1 MEKVIKLFTYVD
13 GINDTPFPNEQEQ
26 IVIGT
31 FKYDANR
38 MGAAPSIE
46 AKAMHRLCLDGLW
59 SDKVYAVFNGEKHYV
74 MNTPS
79 SNKNNED
86 ERYEHEIV
94 LKSER
99 EILNHVYFIDAVQG
113 DSGQDQVKSNSSK
126 VQFTGNIQQFVDR
139 LNASLSYS
147 KLGYTAVIDEGITS
161 EEKLVSF
168 EDKYILEALQEIYNV
183 YNLPYYFDGKT
194 IHIGYE
200 QNAIPVPLKYGFDEA
215 LLSISKDNA
224 NYKVVNRCTGYG
236 SQDNIPYYYPNST
249 PKGDVK
255 INVTA
260 VSGSGLTSEDF
271 TITDGVKFAEKVS
284 ASDKFVAKYIND
296 SKVGNI
302 VSALVKKGASGDFTQ
317 PQDGVP
323 VITDFTETDL
333 SYNAYWEVK
342 TEVQVTKKCRLAVD
356 LEAGNPAVL
365 PIGYN
370 WRTQLSVQSEY
381 SYNDGAFTPFS
392 GRINADNTGKYV
404 VLHKYTASVNKSA
417 ALPKPEGCV
426 CSYRSV
432 IDNSMSLMWTLDGR
446 KAELSDY
453 GISVNSMDSAKGGDS
468 FMQTVGSIIPF
479 SEYLMP
485 PVYRETKG
493 AERFYNAK
501 NNTYPIPESE
511 GEFYE
516 FEKEYSPNSPEEMIV
531 EFSDIKPTIVG
542 MKNAQGERIDQFIDF
557 AYDQNDSDEFD
568 SEGNYLH
575 PYFFAKIR
583 KTDGDFGFNLF
594 DQANEKQTMEI
605 SFTTG
610 TCGSCKFEIGV
621 GEETNKNIVQVD
633 DSGNLI
639 RDEEGNVL
647 WENQAPQ
654 DRQNDTRNNEVWIAL
669 KKDNST
675 YTNVMPNVERNLKP
689 STEDKFV
696 ILGIT
701 LPQSYI
707 TAAEE
712 RLKEEII
719 KYMFDN
725 NMEKFTFSIKFS
737 RIFFMEH
744 PEILEMINENSRV
757 IIEYNGKQHSLYIDE
772 FSYKVQNDSPLPEIE
787 VNLVDTLT
795 IGKNSLEQMISSIN
809 QDLMSNISSGDFLKQ
824 GLKYFI
830 RKDIDDTAKGKIKF
844 EKGLYSQDDI
854 IIGNDGFIEGLA
866 GRGGIIRKDGRAEMR
881 SLKLWESLDVPEI
894 RFNSVKVF
902 LGVDW
907 QVPGGGVIESVI
919 PDKDEEGN
927 ILPSGTCKI
936 KLEEGQIG
944 AVDFDD
950 IAIGIWHFGDGTD
963 AENDSDDGKGNFE
976 FAGFSTAYFR
986 VTEVS
991 YAAREFRYSL
1001 RPNHNVHPQPQMNFA
1016 CYGNFTK
1023 EERQTS
1029 TYRTRTYTRRLWHQ
1043 NTWEINK
1050 QNVAMQEGDLSNLKV
1065 FGLNMKGYSL
1075 YVDSVYFTG
1084 VIKQVK
1090 PDGTPIITANDRG
1103 AWVKDTLYDY
1113 YDRVS
1118 HNGSLWLCVNEEGT
1132 NTEPSKSNVDWLLQ
1146 VEAGAEGGS
1155 VDIYSISPSTTSIH
1169 VNSDGTY
1176 TPAKLSCYVTK
1187 RTSDGYEDLLV
1198 LPEGLV
1204 LKFTYDGR
1212 PENIWSGALQFNTSA
1227 VKNVITFNLYYNN
1240 VVIDKVDIFV
1250 IKDGEDGTNGSD
1262 GSDGSD
1268 GADGESPVIYSL
1280 FPSDNVVQ
1288 VSQKGIYN
1296 PQFVSC
1302 RLKKVIGESVTIE
1315 DTIPAGYSMKY
1326 KKDDNAQQAYT
1337 INSPIDTSD
1346 AVNSISF
1353 YLYKGDVY
1361 IDAVRIAVLRDGEV
1375 GMAGAS
1381 PRYRG
1386 FWNNKKVYVYTDE
1399 DRDIVIFGSSKY
1411 RVKKKGIVPI
1421 GIEPTNTTYWEEAS
1435 EFEFIAMDTALI
1447 DNANIA
1453 GFIFRKLGELSDG
1466 TPYGELKSQNND
1478 TDGTPMLS
1486 MNTRTGKFICRD
1498 AVIKGEVNATSG
1510 TFTDVVI
1517 NGSLR
1522 SQFDMIEDSV
1532 DSDYSDNVIVDTPA
1546 GWPTVY
1552 SLPLGVNHIG
1562 RKLTICAI
1570 GEGISSFTIPDSN
1583 SYYFYEFGK
1592 KKKEMNLRREV
1603 VQLIGYGLGSEFYG
1617 WIVLSRNYL
1626 DVTFGNGDYDKVLA
1640 KGYASMRN
1648 SLQKYSTYDGSSLKI
1663 TQSTNKVTI
1672 KMPTTWFKSFEEY
1685 LVFITPRSS
1694 AASGTYLVSPI
1705 NNYEFEVN
1713 YLGSGGGGAF
1723 YFEIKRLNF

>member
-1 MEKVIKLFTYVD
+1 MDNILKLYKKANGKTFIIAEIGIPILTENGSIISSEKTDSKF
-13 GINDTPFPNEQEQ
+13 PFENEQL
-26 IVIGT
+26 IIT
-31 FKYDANR
+31 DFDYNAKR
-38 MGAAPSIE
+38 MGSAPSIT
-46 AKAMHRLCLDGLW
+46 AKVKFKECLDDLW
-59 SDKVYAVFNGEKHYV
+59 DESVFAEFMGEKYFI

-79 SNKNNED
+79 SQKDSSD
-86 ERYEHEIV
+86 ERYEHD
-94 LKSER
+94 LQLLSER
-99 EILNHVYFIDAVQG
+99 EVLNHVYFIDAVQG
-113 DSGQDQVKSNSSK
+113 DSDKDKVKSNSSK
-126 VQFTGNIQQFVDR
+126 VRFTGDIKEFVDR
-139 LNASLSYS
+139 INASLSYA
-147 KLGYTAVIDEGITS
+147 KLGYKAVIDEGITS
-161 EEKLVSF
+161 EDKLVSF
-168 EDKYILEALQEIYNV
+168 EDKYILQALQEIYNV
-183 YNLPYYFDGKT
+183 YKLPYYFDGKT

-200 QNAIPVPLKYGFDEA
+200 KNAIPFPLKYGFNEA
-215 LLSISKDNA
+215 LLSISKENA
-224 NYKVVNRCTGYG
+224 NYKVVNRCTGFG
-236 SQDNIPYYYPNST
+236 SQDNIPYYYPNNT

-255 INVTA
+255 INVAA
-260 VSGSGLTSEDF
+260 VSGSGLTSDNF
-271 TITDGVKFAEKVS
+271 TINDILKFAEKASV
-284 ASDKFVAKYIND
+284 SDKFVAKYVND
-296 SKVGNI
+296 SNVGNI
-302 VSALVKKGASGDFTQ
+302 VSVLVKKGRSGDFIE

-323 VITDFTETDL
+323 VITDFEETDL

-342 TEVQVTKKCRLAVD
+342 TEVQVTKKCKLAVD
-356 LEAGNPAVL
+356 LEVENVAVL
-365 PIGYN
+365 PVGYN
-370 WRTQLSVQSEY
+370 WRTQLSVESEY
-381 SYNDGAFTPFS
+381 SYNNGSFYAFS
-392 GRINADNTGKYV
+392 GHINAENTGKYTII
-404 VLHKYTASVNKSA
+404 HKYTASINKSA
-417 ALPKPEGCV
+417 IFPKPDGCV
-426 CSYRSV
+426 CSYKM
-432 IDNSMSLMWTLDGR
+432 ILDNSMSLMWTLDD
-446 KAELSDY
+446 KKVDLSDY
-453 GISVNSMDSAKGGDS
+453 GISVNSMESTKEGDS
-468 FMQTVGSIIPF
+468 FTQTVGDIIPF

-485 PVYRETKG
+485 PIYRETKG
-493 AERFYNAK
+493 EERFYNAK
-501 NNTYPIPESE
+501 NNTYPIPGSDN
-511 GEFYE
+511 EFYE
-516 FEKEYSPNSPEEMIV
+516 FQKEYSSKFPEEMIV

-542 MKNAQGERIDQFIDF
+542 ITNEQGERIDQFLEF
-557 AYDQNDSDEFD
+557 AYDQNDSDEID

-575 PYFFAKIR
+575 PYFFAKLR
-583 KTDGDFGFNLF
+583 KTDGKFGFNLF
-594 DQANEKQTMEI
+594 DQANEKQTMQI
-605 SFTTG
+605 SFTNG
-610 TCGSCKFEIGV
+610 TCGSCTFEIGV
-621 GEETNKNIVQVD
+621 GEDTNKNIVQVD
-633 DSGNLI
+633 SSGNLM
-639 RDEEGNVL
+639 RDDEGNVL
-647 WENQAPQ
+647 WKNQTPQ
-654 DRQNDTRNNEVWIAL
+654 DRQNDTIKNEVWIAL

-675 YTNVMPNVERNLKP
+675 YSNLMPNTEKNLKP

-701 LPQSYI
+701 LPNAYI

-719 KYMFDN
+719 KYMFEN
-725 NMEKFTFSIKFS
+725 NMEKFNFSIKFS

-854 IIGNDGFIEGLA
+854 IIGNDGFVEGLA
-866 GRGGIIRKDGRAEMR
+866 GMGGIIRKDGRAEMR
-881 SLKLWESLDVPEI
+881 SMKLWESLDVPEI

-976 FAGFSTAYFR
+976 FAGFSTSYFR

-1212 PENIWSGALQFNTSA
+1212 PENIWSGSLQFNTSA

-1250 IKDGEDGTNGSD
+1250 VKDGEDGTNGSD

-1326 KKDDNAQQAYT
+1326 KKDDNAQQPYN
-1337 INSPIDTSD
+1337 INTQIATND
-1346 AVNSISF
+1346 ASTNLVF

-1361 IDAVRIAVLRDGEV
+1361 IDAVRIAVLKDGET
-1375 GMAGAS
+1375 GEAGAS

-1386 FWNNKKVYVYTDE
+1386 FWNKDKQYIYTDE
-1399 DRDIVIFGSSKY
+1399 DRDIVIFGDSKY
-1411 RVKKKGIVPI
+1411 RVKNKGQVLI
-1421 GIEPTNTTYWEEAS
+1421 GTEPTNTTYWEEAS

-1486 MNTRTGKFICRD
+1486 MNTRTGEFVCKKAKVEGGILANTISLGLNTAND
-1498 AVIKGEVNATSG
+1498 PNP
-1510 TFTDVVI
+1510 I
-1517 NGSLR
+1517 NGALTGEPSSGNSKILPALNEGETR
-1522 SQFDMIEDSV
+1522 SIEYIAPRLSRV
-1532 DSDYSDNVIVDTPA
+1532 
-1546 GWPTVY
+1546 TVY
-1552 SLPLGVNHIG
+1552 I
-1562 RKLTICAI
+1562 
-1570 GEGISSFTIPDSN
+1570 
-1583 SYYFYEFGK
+1583 
-1592 KKKEMNLRREV
+1592 
-1603 VQLIGYGLGSEFYG
+1603 
-1617 WIVLSRNYL
+1617 
-1626 DVTFGNGDYDKVLA
+1626 
-1640 KGYASMRN
+1640 
-1648 SLQKYSTYDGSSLKI
+1648 
-1663 TQSTNKVTI
+1663 
-1672 KMPTTWFKSFEEY
+1672 
-1685 LVFITPRSS
+1685 
-1694 AASGTYLVSPI
+1694 
-1705 NNYEFEVN
+1705 EFEVEN
-1713 YLGSGGGGAF
+1713 TNCFIYPLGDFYSRTQIISVDAFGYYRFIGYRKKGSIETIWLMYGGD
-1723 YFEIKRLNF
+1723 YTSESNIKAGM